1 MVEELKELG
10 QIVLRIITIF
20 PLLLVMTM
28 YMGKRSIGELPI
40 FDFLIIIS
48 LASVVGADIADP
60 NVKHLPT
67 AFAIIC
73 ICLLQVFV
81 SKLAIRNRSFGKWI
95 SFEPTVV
102 IRNGKIVV
110 QNIKSIRYSLDN
122 VLEMA
127 RSKGVF
133 NLNEVELG
141 IIEASGELSI
151 YKKAD
156 KQPPAIEDLGIQKTP
171 GGIAYPVII
180 EGEIQQEVLK
190 RLHLNEKTLLEKL
203 NQKGIHSYET
213 IFLCTMTS
221 NDEIQL
227 AYTNHD
233 VKYEAIQH

>member
-1 MVEELKELG
+1 MVEEIKDFGLV
-10 QIVLRIITIF
+10 VLRIITIF

-67 AFAIIC
+67 AFAIIS
-73 ICLLQVFV
+73 ICLFQVLV
-81 SKLAIRNRSFGKWI
+81 SKIAIRNRTFGKWI

-102 IRNGKIVV
+102 IQNGKIIV

-122 VLEMA
+122 ILEMS

-133 NLNEVELG
+133 DIEEIELG
-141 IIEASGELSI
+141 IIEASGELSV

-156 KQPPAIEDLGIQKTP
+156 KQPPTIEDLSIQKTP

-180 EGEIQQEVLK
+180 EGEIQQELLK
-190 RLHLNEKTLLEKL
+190 RLKLDQKTLLEKL
-203 NQKGIHSYET
+203 KQKGIHSYDSIFVCT
-213 IFLCTMTS
+213 INS
-221 NDEIQL
+221 VGEIQL
-227 AYTNHD
+227 AYTDHD
-233 VKYEAIQH
+233 VKYEPIQH

>member
-1 MVEELKELG
+1 MVEELKDLG
-10 QIVLRIITIF
+10 LIILRIITIF

-60 NVKHLPT
+60 SVKHLPT

-73 ICLLQVFV
+73 ICLLQVLV
-81 SKLAIRNRSFGKWI
+81 SKLAIRNRTFGKWI

-102 IRNGKIVV
+102 IRNGKILV

-122 VLEMA
+122 ILEMA
-127 RSKGVF
+127 RSKSVF
-133 NLNEVELG
+133 DLDEIELG

-156 KQPPAIEDLGIQKTP
+156 KQSPSIEDLGIQKVP

-180 EGEIQQEVLK
+180 EGKIQEEILK
-190 RLHLNEKTLLEKL
+190 RLKINQKTLLDKL
-203 NQKGIHSYET
+203 NQKGIQTYDS
-213 IFLCTMTS
+213 IFLCTINS
-221 NDEIQL
+221 NGEIQL

-233 VKYEAIQH
+233 IKYEAIQH